1 MNDLAEKIVKEAH
14 SLFGYR
20 GRLIRQAS
28 PSADYLIDNPN
39 RRCPNFDKS
48 RAQLGYNPTILID
61 EGIRRTLMWYHHNRE
76 AEEA

>member
-1 MNDLAEKIVKEAH
+1 MHELAARIIAQAQ

-20 GRLIRQAS
+20 GRLVRQAS
-28 PSADYLIDNPN
+28 PEAVYLVDNPN
-39 RRCPNFDKS
+39 RRCPNLDKS

-61 EGIRRTLMWYHHNRE
+61 EGIRRALVWYHHNRE